1 MNELL
6 RTRDRLS
13 TMGFAAAVEPIVAY
27 AWGGIKADAVVTDAP
42 PEVVMRLLRGTRFEL
57 RYSGTWAYM

>member
-1 MNELL
+1 
-6 RTRDRLS
+6 
-13 TMGFAAAVEPIVAY
+13 MGFAAAVEPIVAY